1 MQGLTAEQDST
12 LVKKLLYGD
21 KLRALDSEVGTV
33 SRPGF
38 PPISGDKSPSVQP
51 TGTARVLREV
61 PRAWNHA
68 CFNYNAVCLSISVFA
83 RAVSVTD
90 LLMQCQHELYMLL
103 FCIVDKFPQ
112 KCFRPQSI

>member
-1 MQGLTAEQDST
+1 MQGLTAEGDST

-51 TGTARVLREV
+51 TCTARVLREV
-61 PRAWNHA
+61 PKEWNHA
-68 CFNYNAVCLSISVFA
+68 CINYSYNALERRLSVHFS
-83 RAVSVTD
+83 
-90 LLMQCQHELYMLL
+90 
-103 FCIVDKFPQ
+103 FCMSCKRD
-112 KCFRPQSI
+112 